1 MTSKI
6 QDRHL
11 GKPAYIYLRQSTM
24 GQVRNH
30 RESTE
35 RQYALKNKALSLGWQ
50 PDQIK
55 ILDADL
61 GLSGS
66 QSTHRKD
73 FKMLVADVSMNQVG
87 AVFSLEASRLSR
99 SNTDWHRLLELCSL
113 TGTLIIDEDGCYDPA
128 DFNDQLLL
136 GLKGTMSSAELHFI
150 RARLQGGK
158 INKAK
163 KGELRSPLPVGY
175 VFDDAGHVVID
186 PDREVAGSIKLLFD
200 VFRETESAYGV
211 VRHFFKNGLR
221 FPKRAY
227 GGVWNGKL
235 IWGHLGHG
243 RVLGVLKNPQYA
255 GAYVYGRHGYEK
267 KISEDGQIKTKII
280 RNPME
285 AWKVLIKDHH
295 ESYIS
300 WNEFLENGGKLAKN
314 QTNGEE
320 RLLPGPAREGLALL
334 QGLLICAECGH
345 KISIRYTGNGGIYP
359 CYQCVWK
366 KRDGISH
373 KHCISIPSRILD
385 EAISHRVVQV
395 LQPPE
400 INFAIKAF
408 EDLEQRTEA
417 VDGQW
422 KLKIERVKY
431 EVALAQRRY
440 EEVDPANRLVAST
453 LEKRWNES
461 LQNLEEICKD
471 YDKHQKKEG
480 QSDITGRKSEVL
492 ALGKSFPRLWAS
504 PTTKSKDRK
513 RILRLVIKDIT
524 VKKLNDQR
532 KVQMQIR
539 WQGGANEEMTIDI
552 PPNVADKWRHSPEI
566 VDRVREMAKIFTDEQ
581 IAEKFTE
588 EGLKTN
594 KGNDYT
600 VSGLKWIRHKH
611 SIQAPQRGP
620 GEMTVKEVAAK
631 FDVSEH
637 VVYYWIERKKVKA
650 RKANSGSP
658 WWITLEKQSDQELRK
673 WSETSSRISNI
684 RKSHEL
690 IEGGAL

>member
-1 MTSKI
+1 MISKI
-6 QDRHL
+6 QNRHL
-11 GKPAYIYLRQSTM
+11 EKLAYIYLRQSTIA
-24 GQVRNH
+24 QVRNH

-35 RQYALKNKALSLGWQ
+35 RQYALKDKALSLGWH
-50 PDQIK
+50 PAQIK
-55 ILDADL
+55 ILDGDL
-61 GLSGS
+61 GLSGA

-99 SNTDWHRLLELCSL
+99 SNADWYRLLELCSL

-136 GLKGTMSSAELHFI
+136 GLKGTMSAAELHFI
-150 RARLQGGK
+150 RARLQGGR

-163 KGELRSPLPVGY
+163 KGELRAPLPVGY
-175 VFDDAGHVVID
+175 VYDDDGHEVID
-186 PDREVAGSIKLLFD
+186 PDKEVVGSIKLLFD
-200 VFRETESAYGV
+200 AFRETQSAYGV
-211 VRHFFKNGLR
+211 VRYFFKNGLK

-235 IWGHLGHG
+235 IWGHLIHG

-255 GAYVYGRHGYEK
+255 GAYVYGRYGYEK
-267 KISEDGQIKTKII
+267 SISEDGQIKTKTIE
-280 RNPME
+280 NPME
-285 AWKVLIKDHH
+285 NWKVLIKDHH

-300 WNEFLENGGKLAKN
+300 WSEFLKNGGKLAMN
-314 QTNGEE
+314 QTNGDE

-373 KHCISIPSRILD
+373 KHCISIAGRILD
-385 EAISHRVVQV
+385 EAISARIVQV

-400 INFAIKAF
+400 INLAIKAF
-408 EDLEQRTEA
+408 DELEQRTEA

-461 LQNLEEICKD
+461 LQSLEEICKD
-471 YDKHQKKEG
+471 YDKYQKKEG
-480 QSDITGRKSEVL
+480 LSDIAGRKSDVL
-492 ALGKSFPRLWAS
+492 ALGKSFPRLWES
-504 PTTKSKDRK
+504 PTTKAKDRK

-524 VKKLNDQR
+524 VRKLKDQK

-539 WQGGANEEMTIDI
+539 WQGGANEEMVVDI
-552 PPNVADKWRHSPEI
+552 PPNAADKWRHSPEI
-566 VDRVREMAKIFTDEQ
+566 VNRVREMAKIFTDEQ
-581 IAEKFTE
+581 IAEKLNE
-588 EGLKTN
+588 GGLKTN

-600 VSGLKWIRHKH
+600 ISGLKWIRHKH
-611 SIQAPQRGP
+611 SIPSPQRMP
-620 GEMTVKEVAAK
+620 GEMTVTEVAAK
-631 FDVSEH
+631 FKVSEH

-650 RKANSGSP
+650 RKINSGSP
-658 WWITLEKQSDQELRK
+658 WWITLETQSEKELRS
-673 WSETSSRISNI
+673 WSETSTRISNL
-684 RKSHEL
+684 RRSQVTSQ
-690 IEGGAL
+690 